1 MNRGIVIISRKG
13 RVNINTWQL
22 FKRTE
27 PVDDYPPRQHWQRY
41 AERPEEIAR
50 VFAALG
56 TALRSSFTIMLRE
69 AGPLPFTFETL
80 KRWHGP
86 EMPGAVLQLACNPL
100 MELGLLASVRKTW
113 GERMLFIPSDVYERL
128 LVYLLEQQQ
137 PQPTSAWVDETLL
150 QPIGGAI
157 DAGSS
162 IEAARGLPLDMF
174 HLLVFA
180 MKEGLPLTSKGTLHK
195 RVITRL
201 AALFRTDE
209 SALSGF
215 GVNYPFADTLPLAV
229 AIVIDMALRFGLL
242 RKEPNRYVV
251 NEAEMRIWLQRTIQ
265 QWLDAI
271 AQNLIEHYMPAQPR
285 VRHMIHAV
293 LEVGRGTAW
302 HTDSEVI
309 ERLRAIGWLEHDES
323 QQAGNR
329 ELIRTWLRAAHAVG
343 LCDVGAIGGEWAF
356 RIVERDAE
364 AGEGGFFMQP
374 DFEIVLPSDTPFAL
388 RWELEA
394 FAEAQS
400 SDQMDIYRLT
410 RRSFERGIEQ
420 GRTKQ
425 SVLSFLEEHAWSGVP
440 ENVQDALELWSLQ
453 YGRVQFAE
461 VVLLR
466 CADKE
471 AADLIREELM
481 AADPYRKWIQAI
493 GEQDFAV
500 DRHRVAE
507 LSRSLERIGL
517 SPLQRWEGAED
528 EAGVMTQLWKDE
540 HTPIALEQEDE
551 AKGMVYSPSSLQ
563 YYEIET
569 ESLGGDQISSS
580 FHDVPSLW
588 TKALRPFHESTKKD
602 MVTTAIKRQLQ
613 LEIERSGKSFLVLPV
628 SLVVTDEGEWKVE
641 AHIVAGPS
649 SSQLQLL
656 SASEWDQM
664 RLILPDVTI

>member
-1 MNRGIVIISRKG
+1 M
-13 RVNINTWQL
+13 
-22 FKRTE
+22 
-27 PVDDYPPRQHWQRY
+27 
-41 AERPEEIAR
+41 
-50 VFAALG
+50 FASLSM
-56 TALRSSFTIMLRE
+56 ALRSSFTIMLRE
-69 AGPLPFTFETL
+69 AGPLPFTFDTL
-80 KRWHGP
+80 RSWHGP
-86 EMPGAVLQLACNPL
+86 EMPGAMLQMACSPL
-100 MELGLLASVRKTW
+100 MDLGLLASVRKTW

-128 LVYLLEQQQ
+128 LGYLLEQQHL
-137 PQPTSAWVDETLL
+137 QPTTVVIDETLL

-157 DAGSS
+157 EVGSS
-162 IEAARGLPLDMF
+162 IEAAKGLPLDMF

-195 RVITRL
+195 RAISRL
-201 AALFRTDE
+201 AAQFRTDE
-209 SALSGF
+209 SALSSF
-215 GVNYPFADTLPLAV
+215 GVNYPFADTLPLTV

-242 RKEPNRYVV
+242 NKEANRYVV
-251 NEAEMRIWLQRTIQ
+251 NEAEMRVWLHRTIQ
-265 QWLDAI
+265 QWLDVI
-271 AQNLIEHYMPAQPR
+271 AQNLVEHYVTAEPR

-293 LEVGRGTAW
+293 LELGRGTAW
-302 HTDSEVI
+302 HSDSEVI
-309 ERLRAIGWLEHDES
+309 ARLLAMGWLANDES
-323 QQAGNR
+323 QRVRNR

-343 LCDVGAIGGEWAF
+343 LCDVGTSGEDWVF

-364 AGEGGFFMQP
+364 AGEGGFFVQP
-374 DFEIVLPSDTPFAL
+374 DFEIVLPSDTPFVL

-410 RRSFERGIEQ
+410 RGSFERGIEQ

-425 SVLSFLEEHAWSGVP
+425 SVLLFLEKHAWSGVP
-440 ENVQDALELWSLQ
+440 ENVQDALELWSQQ

-466 CADKE
+466 CADKD
-471 AADLIREELM
+471 AADMIKEEL
-481 AADPYRKWIQAI
+481 ASAEPYAQWIQPI

-500 DRHRVAE
+500 DRHHIAE

-517 SPLQRWEGAED
+517 SPLQRWEGTEEDAGRMAQIWED
-528 EAGVMTQLWKDE
+528 EYTSI
-540 HTPIALEQEDE
+540 PLEQEGT

-569 ESLGGDQISSS
+569 ESLGGDEISSS

-602 MVTTAIKRQLQ
+602 MVTTAIQRQLQ
-613 LEIERSGKSFLVLPV
+613 LEVERAGESVLLLPV
-628 SLVVTDEGEWKVE
+628 SLVVTDDGAWKVE

-656 SASEWDQM
+656 SASEWEQM